1 MSEAKKDDLVGR
13 GKEAL
18 GSLTDDDELREEGR
32 DDQRAAKVKDGI
44 ERAGDKAKDAVDE
57 VRDRMRD

>member
-13 GKEAL
+13 VKEAM

-44 ERAGDKAKDAVDE
+44 ERAGEKAKDAVDG

>member
-1 MSEAKKDDLVGR
+1 MSESKKDDLVGR
-13 GKEAL
+13 AKEAM
-18 GSLTDDDELREEGR
+18 GSITDDDDLREEGR

-44 ERAGDKAKDAVDE
+44 ERAGEKAKDAVDD

>member
-1 MSEAKKDDLVGR
+1 MSDAKKDDLVGR

-18 GSLTDDDELREEGR
+18 GSLTDDDDLREEGR

-44 ERAGDKAKDAVDE
+44 ERAGDKAQDAVDK
-57 VRDRMRD
+57 VRDKMRD

>member
-1 MSEAKKDDLVGR
+1 MSDAKKDDLVGR

-18 GSLTDDDELREEGR
+18 GSLTDDDDLREEGR

-44 ERAGDKAKDAVDE
+44 ERAGDKAKDAVDK
-57 VRDRMRD
+57 VRDKMRD